1 MNRDSHALRDWLSFA
16 PACDRIKHTHHTDWL
31 SPHNPTQ
38 TPTHLHWLSEA
49 GSCCWQ
55 SLFPQSFQAFK
66 TAFQLSWGSFY
77 AESAPVFVWDAK
89 FWSKIKPAH
98 TCSHVLLPG
107 MLQDDL
113 GAGEREVW
121 RELSW
126 HWWWEVESEICR
138 ELGSCNSFC
147 RRYCFW

>member
-16 PACDRIKHTHHTDWL
+16 PASDTIKHTHHTDWL

-38 TPTHLHWLSEA
+38 TPMHLHWLSEA

-98 TCSHVLLPG
+98 TSSHVLLPG

-113 GAGEREVW
+113 GAGRWKGGVERT
-121 RELSW
+121 ELALMMRSGIW
-126 HWWWEVESEICR
+126 NLPRTWF
-138 ELGSCNSFC
+138 LQ
-147 RRYCFW
+147 

>member
-31 SPHNPTQ
+31 SPHDPTQ

-77 AESAPVFVWDAK
+77 AESASIFVWDAK

-98 TCSHVLLPG
+98 TGSHVLLPG

-113 GAGEREVW
+113 GAGRWKGDVERT
-121 RELSW
+121 ELALMMRSGIW
-126 HWWWEVESEICR
+126 NLPRTWF
-138 ELGSCNSFC
+138 LQ
-147 RRYCFW
+147 